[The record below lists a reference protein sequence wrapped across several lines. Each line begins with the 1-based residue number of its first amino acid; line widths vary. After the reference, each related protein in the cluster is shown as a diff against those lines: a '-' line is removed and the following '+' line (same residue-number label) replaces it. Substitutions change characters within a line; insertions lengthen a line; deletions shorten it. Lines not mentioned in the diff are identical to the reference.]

1 MKFSH
6 IDARLTPQEVEAA
19 KYRFN
24 WLLTE
29 LGLRE
34 SNYHVGTGLGGNNFQ
49 LMVLLSFKHT
59 LVKRNVDIQV
69 DDKRVAWSADWLINT
84 PKRTIRSKLDET
96 FYLIAEKHK
105 YLAIALAEVADSFS
119 MKDTVRKYPEQFPQ
133 LLRAI
138 SNKDYSFDKDMP
150 YTDQLIVACIMCQEL
165 SARLDAGDRST
176 VQSTGSA
183 LNDFPTEIIL
193 LSVRRHIQIE
203 RLVRH
208 NLDED
213 PVFMKTLMRVNKVVD
228 R

>member
-6 IDARLTPQEVEAA
+6 IDARLTPFEVEAGKA
-19 KYRFN
+19 RFN

-34 SNYHVGTGLGGNNFQ
+34 GNYHVGTGLGGNNFQ
-49 LMVLLSFKHT
+49 LLVLLSFKHT
-59 LVKRNVDIQV
+59 LVKRNVDIQA
-69 DDKRVAWSADWLINT
+69 DNNRIAWSADWLINT
-84 PKRTIRSKLDET
+84 PRRDIRAKLDEV

-105 YLAIALAEVADSFS
+105 YLAIALAEVAKSDS
-119 MKDTVRKYPEQFPQ
+119 MKDIVKKYPEQFPQ

-138 SNKDYSFDKDMP
+138 SNKGYQFDKDLP
-150 YTDQLIVACIMCQEL
+150 YTDQLIIACIMCQEL

-176 VQSTGSA
+176 IQSTGSA

-193 LSVRRHIQIE
+193 MSVRRHIQIE
-203 RLVRH
+203 RLVKH

-213 PVFMKTLMRVNKVVD
+213 PVFMKTLKKVTKVVD
-228 R
+228 